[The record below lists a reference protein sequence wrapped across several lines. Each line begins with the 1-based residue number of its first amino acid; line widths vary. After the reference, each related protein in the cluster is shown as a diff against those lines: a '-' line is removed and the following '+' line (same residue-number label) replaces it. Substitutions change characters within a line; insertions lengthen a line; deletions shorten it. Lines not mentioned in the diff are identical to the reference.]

1 MRCHKCISLRNQGI
15 AATLIQA
22 PTAILRHFDFSRK
35 ADNDSDISPL
45 SLPLLFSSEDSYH
58 FSKEAFDSSMDS
70 QDENVF
76 SSMFCFQNTR
86 NGEFKFCEAV
96 KVDVSNAK
104 GIQTKEKNHEKT
116 LSNSLSLVWALFEEI
131 RLALNVYDSG
141 DFPVKDP
148 LEVHLTLFNGSKK
161 TSNGYVFG
169 AEDLL
174 DDKYT
179 PEHLNSFEIF
189 ESWCLF
195 IHRSVHKTRL
205 ALLSE
210 VIHTCITNLIQS
222 PNTYCSGWDVLEM
235 N

>member
-1 MRCHKCISLRNQGI
+1 MRCHKCISSRSQGI

-70 QDENVF
+70 QDEKNF
-76 SSMFCFQNTR
+76 SSMFCFKNTR
-86 NGEFKFCEAV
+86 NSEFKFCEAV

-148 LEVHLTLFNGSKK
+148 LKVHLTLFNDS
-161 TSNGYVFG
+161 
-169 AEDLL
+169 
-174 DDKYT
+174 
-179 PEHLNSFEIF
+179 
-189 ESWCLF
+189 
-195 IHRSVHKTRL
+195 
-205 ALLSE
+205 
-210 VIHTCITNLIQS
+210 
-222 PNTYCSGWDVLEM
+222 
-235 N
+235 

>member
-1 MRCHKCISLRNQGI
+1 M
-15 AATLIQA
+15 
-22 PTAILRHFDFSRK
+22 P
-35 ADNDSDISPL
+35 
-45 SLPLLFSSEDSYH
+45 
-58 FSKEAFDSSMDS
+58 
-70 QDENVF
+70 
-76 SSMFCFQNTR
+76 
-86 NGEFKFCEAV
+86 
-96 KVDVSNAK
+96 K
-104 GIQTKEKNHEKT
+104 GYKQKRKNHEKT

-161 TSNGYVFG
+161 TLNGYVFG

-179 PEHLNSFEIF
+179 PEHLNSFEFF

-222 PNTYCSGWDVLEM
+222 PNTYCSGWDMLEM